1 MIVCSRE
8 EPTFTTTSHCFLFIF
23 NSYFR
28 VGQSHWDPREQIN
41 KIYLRF
47 TLNDLTSDLLSS
59 KGNWFFFWNNVI
71 PSVHWERLQRI
82 PANPSLWLSC
92 TWPSSI
98 MSDNRPIVPCCT
110 LLLVITDRHTLSTLV
125 VPHQPLNKRQLAV
138 AKTIHR
144 LTDWP
149 TELPNPTNRNNLCDK
164 GECLHQCYRC
174 RRRWHSLPCRTQAN
188 LDKWMVVPDQPN
200 KDRYRRV
207 YCVH

>member
-1 MIVCSRE
+1 M
-8 EPTFTTTSHCFLFIF
+8 
-23 NSYFR
+23 
-28 VGQSHWDPREQIN
+28 
-41 KIYLRF
+41 
-47 TLNDLTSDLLSS
+47 
-59 KGNWFFFWNNVI
+59 
-71 PSVHWERLQRI
+71 HWERLQRI

-164 GECLHQCYRC
+164 RECLHQCYRC

-200 KDRYRRV
+200 KDRCVLCALRLYHKIPPGMSWVIVYIVSCLPRRPPMSK
-207 YCVH
+207 YTIDPRFYGYENFLTVHFQEQKPH